1 MSHVKKTVLRD
12 LLSRLDGVKV
22 SGDNSFSFLVRE
34 VNSPKNKEIISNDL
48 GDLKKVFKL
57 PSPAKRDKIKKF
69 TSSMLIHMAKQ
80 CECSI
85 DKSTKY
91 YKVEKQIF
99 VKREPNGDFP
109 DKRDSYES
117 TSGFYEFFNLNN

>member
-1 MSHVKKTVLRD
+1 MSHIKKTVLRD

-22 SGDNSFSFLVRE
+22 ADNSYSFLVRE
-34 VNSPKNKEIISNDL
+34 INSAKNKAIIEEDL

-57 PSPAKRDKIKKF
+57 PSPAKRSKIKKF

-85 DKSTKY
+85 DKCTKY
-91 YKVEKQIF
+91 YKVEKPIF
-99 VKREPNGDFP
+99 VKRDPNGDLP
-109 DKRDSYES
+109 GERDSYES
-117 TSGFYEFFNLNN
+117 TSGFYEFFNLKN